1 MLAYVR
7 TLINIALRKLGP
19 EDLPDSKFLLGLTL
33 AVYVLVALPVT
44 GMVFGPSIILVQIVA
59 LVALDLGML
68 IACLWSLLSL
78 TGHAARF
85 RQTLTALLGT
95 SILLNLLIAPFSYWR
110 QATVGM
116 ETQSALPVIA
126 IFSMVLW
133 SLSINGHIIS
143 RALSRTYSIGL
154 VIAVIYFILN
164 TFVLR
169 SLLLTDSPG

>member
-33 AVYVLVALPVT
+33 ATYVLVDLPLT
-44 GMVFGPSIILVQIVA
+44 GMVFGPSIVLVQII
-59 LVALDLGML
+59 ALDLGML
-68 IACLWSLLSL
+68 ITCLWSLLSL

>member
-33 AVYVLVALPVT
+33 ASYILVDLPLT
-44 GMVFGPSIILVQIVA
+44 GMVRGPSIVLVQI
-59 LVALDLGML
+59 VALDLGML
-68 IACLWSLLSL
+68 ITCLWSLLSL

-116 ETQSALPVIA
+116 ETQSVLPVIA